1 MKSLI
6 LLFQLFLLQS
16 AFAQNP
22 SIKVIDTDFS
32 KGRLT
37 HQQFITLND
46 VEKLHG
52 HLCDGLAMGFIS
64 LQQALYTLYADSIID
79 RTNTRII
86 SKSSPCLADI
96 AIFLSGG
103 RYQYNSFR
111 INDSMPYLFIA
122 QRIDNGKT
130 VAVQLNPGI
139 KPQRIDEMGKLAI
152 QQKLNPCQLDELKQ
166 LEEKFTQTLLS
177 QPPKTL
183 FTIIQLPS
191 IEWPNNTYQQF
202 LKTDIINKS
211 VPGCIQKN

>member
-1 MKSLI
+1 MKPLI
-6 LLFQLFLLQS
+6 LFFPLFLLQS
-16 AFAQNP
+16 VFAQYP

-32 KGRLT
+32 KGRLI
-37 HQQFITLND
+37 HQQVITLND
-46 VEKLHG
+46 AEKLHG

-64 LQQALYTLYADSIID
+64 LQQALYTLYPDSVID

-96 AIFLSGG
+96 GIFLSGG

-122 QRIDNGKT
+122 QRIDNGKA
-130 VAVQLNPGI
+130 VAVQLNAGI

-152 QQKLNPCQLDELKQ
+152 QQKLNPCQLEELKQ
-166 LEEKFTQTLLS
+166 LEEKFTQQLLS

-183 FTIIQLPS
+183 FTVIQLTS

-202 LKTDIINKS
+202 LKTDILNKS
-211 VPGCIQKN
+211 MNICIQN